1 MKREGSMYTRRVIMG
16 LALTLAA
23 VSSAEAQQASLPPG
37 SPLLRP
43 PAQTQIPGP
52 YGAPVTVDYAQRLI
66 AAAMAEARRR
76 NYQMAFAVVDP
87 AGELVAFARLDEV
100 QTASIVTAQDKAKC
114 AARYR
119 RPTLY
124 WAQQIAMGNINVT
137 TLEGLLAAEGG
148 VPLVD
153 AHGHVIGAIGVSG
166 GTSAQDGDTAA
177 AAIAAVH

>member
-1 MKREGSMYTRRVIMG
+1 MRTRRAA
-16 LALTLAA
+16 LAFIATLAA
-23 VSSAEAQQASLPPG
+23 AGAANAQQTPPPG
-37 SPLLRP
+37 SPLSRP
-43 PAQTQIPGP
+43 QAPTQIPGP
-52 YGAPVTVDYAQRLI
+52 YGEPVGVDYAQRLI
-66 AAAMAEARRR
+66 AAAMAEARRH

-87 AGELVAFARLDEV
+87 AGELVAFARLDDV

-124 WAQQIAMGNINVT
+124 WAQQIAMGNLNVM

-148 VPLVD
+148 IPLVD

-177 AAIAAVH
+177 AAVAAVH

>member
-1 MKREGSMYTRRVIMG
+1 
-16 LALTLAA
+16 
-23 VSSAEAQQASLPPG
+23 
-37 SPLLRP
+37 
-43 PAQTQIPGP
+43 
-52 YGAPVTVDYAQRLI
+52 
-66 AAAMAEARRR
+66 MAEARRH

-87 AGELVAFARLDEV
+87 AGELVAFARLDDV

-124 WAQQIAMGNINVT
+124 WAQQIAMGNTNLLS
-137 TLEGLLAAEGG
+137 LEGLLAAEGG

-166 GTSAQDGDTAA
+166 GTSVQDGDTAA
-177 AAIAAVH
+177 TAIASVH